1 MEQARQ
7 FAYQKLGHR
16 LVQPGDAVMFDID
29 FTLLDP
35 DTERPIQWVVDAATL
50 ARCLGY
56 SIIVITARPGD
67 LKNRMWTS
75 QQLKSVTGLVPDK
88 LYFAPPE
95 HKTAVK
101 QKLKWNIVMS
111 FGDQW
116 TDVGATRWYVK
127 LPDTRDPKYY
137 IG

>member
-16 LVQPGDAVMFDID
+16 LVRPGDAVMFDID
-29 FTLLDP
+29 FTLLNP

-56 SIIVITARPGD
+56 AVIVITARPGD
-67 LKNRMWTS
+67 AKNRLLTS
-75 QQLKSVTGLVPDK
+75 KLLQTVTGLVPDK
-88 LYFAPPE
+88 LYFVPPE
-95 HKTAVK
+95 KKTALK
-101 QKLKWNIVMS
+101 EKLPYTFIMS

-116 TDVGATRWYVK
+116 TDVGATKWFVK
-127 LPDTRDPKYY
+127 LPDKGDPKYY
-137 IG
+137 VS